1 MQTTDVFPLVP
12 RRRLVGLSFGGM
24 HSARRGS
31 GSDVAGS
38 RPYQPGDD
46 VRAIDWAASARQSSA
61 RAADEFIVREHY
73 ADEAP
78 RVVVL
83 CDYRPSM
90 AFFPPEL
97 PWLSKPLAMRN
108 AAELVVESAIA
119 ARGFLGYL
127 DMAESS
133 PAWRPPRTQRVPPQL
148 AAERPFTA
156 PPDALARAFEHLRQ
170 HRQALPSG
178 SFVFVLSDFLEGAD
192 EVWFETLEH
201 RWDVVPVV
209 IQDPVWEQ
217 SFPDVAGVVLRL
229 VDPREGRV
237 RPVRLTAGEV
247 AERRATNERSRE
259 ELLERLRG
267 LEVEPVLVSSHNR
280 TAILDAFLEWADR
293 RVTLRSRAW

>member
-12 RRRLVGLSFGGM
+12 RRRLVWLSVGGM

-46 VRAIDWAASARQSSA
+46 VRAIDWAASARLSSA
-61 RAADEFIVREHY
+61 RAADEFVVREHY

-97 PWLSKPLAMRN
+97 PWLSKPVALRH

-127 DMAESS
+127 DVAERT
-133 PAWRPPRTQRVPPQL
+133 PAWRPPRTQRVPPEL
-148 AAERPFTA
+148 AATRPFTA
-156 PPDALARAFEHLRQ
+156 LPDGLPLAFKQLRQ
-170 HRQALPSG
+170 HRQA
-178 SFVFVLSDFLEGAD
+178 
-192 EVWFETLEH
+192 
-201 RWDVVPVV
+201 
-209 IQDPVWEQ
+209 
-217 SFPDVAGVVLRL
+217 
-229 VDPREGRV
+229 
-237 RPVRLTAGEV
+237 
-247 AERRATNERSRE
+247 
-259 ELLERLRG
+259 
-267 LEVEPVLVSSHNR
+267 
-280 TAILDAFLEWADR
+280 
-293 RVTLRSRAW
+293 